1 MGQKG
6 ASLSVS
12 RLLRQFERTG
22 GRGEYCGPFQDL
34 PGAARDSLTASA
46 NLTSDE
52 QPVIAC
58 FFDED
63 RWALLTSK
71 RLVWRDGPE
80 QHAVASADLTSATVS
95 TDHLL
100 DAGSKSAI
108 AELSIGTADGR
119 AFQLRL
125 EPGRPFFGFWNVLK
139 LVAR

>member
-22 GRGEYCGPFQDL
+22 GRGEYCGPFQEL
-34 PGAARDSLTASA
+34 PEAARDSLATAA
-46 NLTSDE
+46 NLAPDE

-58 FFDED
+58 FFDRD
-63 RWALLTSK
+63 HWTLLTSE

-80 QHAVASADLTSATVS
+80 QHAVASTELTSATVAA
-95 TDHLL
+95 DHLL
-100 DAGSKSAI
+100 RAGSKVAMT
-108 AELSIGTADGR
+108 ELSIGTSDGR
-119 AFQLRL
+119 AFELRL

>member
-6 ASLSVS
+6 ASLSVD
-12 RLLRQFERTG
+12 RLLHQFEKTG

-34 PGAARDSLTASA
+34 PAAARDSLTASA
-46 NLTSDE
+46 NFTSDE

-58 FFDED
+58 FFNED
-63 RWALLTSK
+63 RWTLLTSK

-80 QHAVASADLTSATVS
+80 LHAVASAELTSATVS
-95 TDHLL
+95 QDHLL
-100 DAGSKSAI
+100 KAGSKKAMT
-108 AELSIGTADGR
+108 ELSIGTAAGG
-119 AFQLRL
+119 AFHLRL